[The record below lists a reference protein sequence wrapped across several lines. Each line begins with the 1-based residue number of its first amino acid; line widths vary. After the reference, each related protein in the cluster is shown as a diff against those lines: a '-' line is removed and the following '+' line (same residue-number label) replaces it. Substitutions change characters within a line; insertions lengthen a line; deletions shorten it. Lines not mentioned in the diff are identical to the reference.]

1 MHTTIQLLSCKGV
14 TSSVYYSALL
24 MHTHTC
30 MRKNTVQFRLFMGS
44 FEMSDLHV
52 SGETDV
58 DGDSP
63 KARQRKKDTG
73 KTKSINGLDSQ

>member
-1 MHTTIQLLSCKGV
+1 
-14 TSSVYYSALL
+14 
-24 MHTHTC
+24 
-30 MRKNTVQFRLFMGS
+30 MGS
-44 FEMSDLHV
+44 FEICELHV

-63 KARQRKKDTG
+63 KARQRKKDSE

>member
-1 MHTTIQLLSCKGV
+1 
-14 TSSVYYSALL
+14 
-24 MHTHTC
+24 
-30 MRKNTVQFRLFMGS
+30 MRTNTVQLHLFMGS
-44 FEMSDLHV
+44 FEICELHV

-63 KARQRKKDTG
+63 KARQRKKDSE

>member
-1 MHTTIQLLSCKGV
+1 MHTSIQLLSCKGV

-30 MRKNTVQFRLFMGS
+30 MRKNTVQLRLFMGS
-44 FEMSDLHV
+44 FEISELHV

-63 KARQRKKDTG
+63 KARQRKKDSG